1 MKTQIK
7 HAGLRA
13 LRSAGVFSIVSRV
26 RRRDTL
32 LILCYHGISLEDEHL
47 WEPGL
52 YITPETFR
60 RRLEA
65 LRALKANVLPLGAA
79 LAGLK
84 SGKLPPRSV
93 VLTFDDGFFDF
104 YKYALPALQEFGFP
118 ATLYLTTYYC
128 DRRLPIFN
136 LMMSYML
143 WKRGPRETAQGEP
156 RVREIAR
163 IMEDA
168 ERNKWD
174 AAAKDEQA
182 RKFAE
187 SLGLDYTGMT
197 NSKLFQIMSPD
208 EASEC
213 ARRGVDIQLHTHRHR
228 TPDDRD
234 LFLREIR
241 DNARRIQELAGS
253 APTHFCY
260 PSGVTAPQFL
270 PWLKEAGVTSATTCE
285 HGLARSSTDP
295 LMLPRY
301 SDGSS
306 VTDIDFE
313 SWLSGV
319 R

>member
-1 MKTQIK
+1 
-7 HAGLRA
+7 
-13 LRSAGVFSIVSRV
+13 
-26 RRRDTL
+26 
-32 LILCYHGISLEDEHL
+32 
-47 WEPGL
+47 
-52 YITPETFR
+52 
-60 RRLEA
+60 
-65 LRALKANVLPLGAA
+65 
-79 LAGLK
+79 
-84 SGKLPPRSV
+84 
-93 VLTFDDGFFDF
+93 
-104 YKYALPALQEFGFP
+104 
-118 ATLYLTTYYC
+118 
-128 DRRLPIFN
+128 
-136 LMMSYML
+136 
-143 WKRGPRETAQGEP
+143 
-156 RVREIAR
+156 
-163 IMEDA
+163 
-168 ERNKWD
+168 
-174 AAAKDEQA
+174 
-182 RKFAE
+182 
-187 SLGLDYTGMT
+187 MT